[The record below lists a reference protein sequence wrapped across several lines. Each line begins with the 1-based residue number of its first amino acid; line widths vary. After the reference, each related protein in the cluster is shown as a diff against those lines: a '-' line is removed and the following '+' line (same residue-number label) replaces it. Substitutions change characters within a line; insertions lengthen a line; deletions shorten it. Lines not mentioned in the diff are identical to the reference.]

1 MFEVQTR
8 DIAAQQYLTETRY
21 GRVEGLPDWTDPAI
35 GRGWERAEQY
45 GGVVGPVLLVFHG
58 AITAEE
64 AGTVEVCVPV
74 ALEQQIPL
82 TEPHRYESAHTEA
95 FTRLRKSQTD
105 FPEILGAYDAVA
117 KWMMSNGKSF
127 GKAPR
132 EAYFTDFMA
141 AGDDD
146 DVADVAFPIGE

>member
-8 DIAAQQYLTETRY
+8 DIEAQQYLTESRY
-21 GRVEGLPDWTDPAI
+21 GRVDGLSDWTGPAI
-35 GRGWERAEQY
+35 GRGWERAAQY

-58 AITAEE
+58 DVSSENAA
-64 AGTVEVCVPV
+64 TVEVCVPV
-74 ALEQQIPL
+74 ALDQQIPL

-105 FPEILGAYDAVA
+105 FPEILGAYDAVEA
-117 KWMMSNGKSF
+117 WMTSNARSF

-146 DVADVAFPIGE
+146 DVADVAFPIGD